1 MVANVY
7 ESASISFHFS
17 CTSLRFSLAASW
29 FFRVRCSRCGVP
41 SLVSGRSERNGDG
54 DGGLTDLFSEAE
66 VEGVLLVVAGC
77 DEFEVGVLGMAL
89 LQGLHDLAAHFS
101 GQHTW
106 VRSRTHSPRQD
117 CGQLVRLTGLLVI
130 C

>member
-1 MVANVY
+1 M
-7 ESASISFHFS
+7 F
-17 CTSLRFSLAASW
+17 TSLRRSRSTFPARAFASPWPLPGSSVFVVVAAA
-29 FFRVRCSRCGVP
+29 FRVSSAGAVR
-41 SLVSGRSERNGDG
+41 E
-54 DGGLTDLFSEAE
+54 TETETE